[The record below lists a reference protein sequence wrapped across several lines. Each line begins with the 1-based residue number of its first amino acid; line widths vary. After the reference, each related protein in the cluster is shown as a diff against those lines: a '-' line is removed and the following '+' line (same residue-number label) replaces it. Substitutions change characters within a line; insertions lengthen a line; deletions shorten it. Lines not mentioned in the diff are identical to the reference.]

1 MQRVLHSACCT
12 RVLLHIRTAFVIDR
26 QRQEESDNSTFPPFT
41 SVITDASPSFNRD
54 EYTSPDHRRLPQS
67 GSTRRADTLSSGT
80 VVYLPYDT
88 VDSGSTGDTIEMTS
102 MRKKTDST
110 KIETPIDNTFPVS
123 EPERLV

>member
-1 MQRVLHSACCT
+1 M
-12 RVLLHIRTAFVIDR
+12 IG
-26 QRQEESDNSTFPPFT
+26 QRQEESDDSTFPPFT

-54 EYTSPDHRRLPQS
+54 EYTSPDHRLPQS

-110 KIETPIDNTFPVS
+110 KIENPIDNTFPAS